1 MTASGRTGRPG
12 RPLTF
17 LPPDDSNIR
26 RPCEGAFGV
35 RRDDEVRDEVLVLA
49 ALLGDLDSFDQL
61 AARYRPAV
69 VRTASAIVGPNHA
82 EDIAQDALLLAFK
95 ALPSL
100 EDPARFPAW
109 LSTITRHR
117 AMRFGRVELSRGSK
131 RVEMDELLLARVGAI
146 SKPQIEDR
154 TAEGEEVRAAMERIH
169 PDYAL
174 ALRLHFFDEMPLKRI
189 AAYLGV
195 PLSTIKWRLH
205 RGKKLLREQIEFFRQ
220 ERQESMSWNEKRE
233 KEK

>member
-1 MTASGRTGRPG
+1 MK
-12 RPLTF
+12 
-17 LPPDDSNIR
+17 
-26 RPCEGAFGV
+26 
-35 RRDDEVRDEVLVLA
+35 RDDEVRDEVLVLA

-69 VRTASAIVGPNHA
+69 VRTACSIVGRDNA
-82 EDIAQDALLLAFK
+82 EDVAQEALLLAFK

-117 AMRFGRVELSRGSK
+117 AMRFGKMETSRRVRRVEL
-131 RVEMDELLLARVGAI
+131 DEVLLARVGAI
-146 SKPQIEDR
+146 SKPRLDER
-154 TAEGEEVRAAMERIH
+154 PTEGDDVGAAMERIN

-174 ALRLHFFDEMPLKRI
+174 ALRLRFFDEMPLKRI

-205 RGKKLLREQIEFFRQ
+205 RGKQLLREQIEFLRKD
-220 ERQESMSWNEKRE
+220 RQESTSWNEKKE
-233 KEK
+233 KER